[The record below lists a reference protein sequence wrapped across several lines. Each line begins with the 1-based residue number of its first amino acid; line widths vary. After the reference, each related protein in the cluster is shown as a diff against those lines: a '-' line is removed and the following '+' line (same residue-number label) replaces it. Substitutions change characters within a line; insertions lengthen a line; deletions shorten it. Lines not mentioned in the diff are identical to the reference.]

1 MIKIISI
8 VQSYEEPHLEK
19 NELLTKIQSK
29 IPNFRDL
36 AIFNQS
42 YIRPNFIYRSASP
55 IEHQTPELL
64 QDFKD
69 LGIKSIIDLR
79 SAVEIGYASYND
91 DFVNSFNYYWVHIDI
106 SMPPEVL
113 LREGKTELSFYKQFC
128 WYTLYY
134 NKAQI
139 RRIFNILSQEENYST
154 IIHCFAGRDRTGI
167 TSCLILL
174 LLNAPEPNII
184 QDYLETDEYTLSE
197 DMEYIFDKVEEE
209 GGIKKY
215 LLSCGLQE
223 DTLER
228 MITQLRP

>member
-1 MIKIISI
+1 M
-8 VQSYEEPHLEK
+8 EK
-19 NELLTKIQSK
+19 DELLTKIEGQIK
-29 IPNFRDL
+29 NFRDL

-42 YIRPNFIYRSASP
+42 YIKPHVIYRSSSP
-55 IEHQTPELL
+55 IGHQSPELL

-69 LGIKSIIDLR
+69 LGVRSIIDLR
-79 SAVEIGYASYND
+79 SAVEIGYSSYND

-106 SMPPEVL
+106 SMPPDVL

-154 IIHCFAGRDRTGI
+154 IIHCHAGRDRTGI
-167 TSCLILL
+167 TSALILL

-184 QDYLETDEYTLSE
+184 QDYLATDEFTLSE
-197 DMEYIFDKVEEE
+197 DMEFVFNSVEEE
-209 GGIKKY
+209 GGIMKY
-215 LLSCGLQE
+215 LVSCDLQE
-223 DTLER
+223 DTLTR
-228 MITQLRP
+228 MIEQLRP